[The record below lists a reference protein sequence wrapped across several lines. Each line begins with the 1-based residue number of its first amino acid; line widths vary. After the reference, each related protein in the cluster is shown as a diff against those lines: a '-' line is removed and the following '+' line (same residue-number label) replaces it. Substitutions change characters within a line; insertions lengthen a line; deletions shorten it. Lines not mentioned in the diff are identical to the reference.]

1 MRLLDAR
8 TLELKTFVDNIPP
21 YAILSH
27 CWEDEEVVFSD
38 LADLGQARKKKGFT
52 KLEKTCQLSVGDRL
66 DYAWIDTCCID
77 KSSSAELSEA
87 INSMFAWYRNSE
99 KCYAYLADVELPDS
113 LPLSRWFTRAWTL
126 QELLAPN
133 ILHVGRLRD
142 RIHGA
147 FEGIRFY
154 SRDWVYIGSKV
165 SLGVRISEITDIP
178 LEYLQTQTLESA
190 SISMRMSWAADRQAT
205 RAEDIA
211 YSLLGLF
218 GVNMPLLY
226 GEGKIKAF
234 KRLQEEIMKISDDET
249 IFAWE
254 GSDFCTHEVTGD
266 ALARSPNDFREASHL
281 IPFAADNPVAPYA
294 ITHRGLCIWQA
305 TLLTHL
311 DDTKSYKLR
320 PLRSPVMIWS
330 GLSMV
335 TWGILRCHPIHDFE
349 HFVVI
354 PLRHLSANIYRR
366 DTNTSVCLI
375 PCESVQSEYSPKEIY
390 IHNSRTST
398 ISTSVRRRWG
408 FLLRKPPE
416 TMEIRRCY
424 PEAAWNVKDR
434 ILQGNETIEDND
446 GSSSWH
452 ATLELSIGSTNE
464 SEGIERL
471 SIFVALGCNYS
482 AKKPPEPW
490 CRVHETGLHDPK
502 SERKTLETFHYTLSP
517 QPSWSQTD
525 RFGRNDVIYRKYVRK
540 VNGVGPDLS
549 ISVTQKKVLSQD
561 MFVVNWY
568 DTKLPVFLYSHYPM
582 PQSRYGSKLF
592 PSNTS

>member
-1 MRLLDAR
+1 
-8 TLELKTFVDNIPP
+8 
-21 YAILSH
+21 
-27 CWEDEEVVFSD
+27 
-38 LADLGQARKKKGFT
+38 
-52 KLEKTCQLSVGDRL
+52 
-66 DYAWIDTCCID
+66 
-77 KSSSAELSEA
+77 
-87 INSMFAWYRNSE
+87 
-99 KCYAYLADVELPDS
+99 
-113 LPLSRWFTRAWTL
+113 
-126 QELLAPN
+126 
-133 ILHVGRLRD
+133 
-142 RIHGA
+142 
-147 FEGIRFY
+147 
-154 SRDWVYIGSKV
+154 
-165 SLGVRISEITDIP
+165 
-178 LEYLQTQTLESA
+178 
-190 SISMRMSWAADRQAT
+190 
-205 RAEDIA
+205 
-211 YSLLGLF
+211 
-218 GVNMPLLY
+218 
-226 GEGKIKAF
+226 
-234 KRLQEEIMKISDDET
+234 MKISDDET

-254 GSDFCTHEVTGD
+254 GSDFGTHELTGD
-266 ALARSPNDFREASHL
+266 VLARGPNDFREASHL